1 MKKENL
7 QGVFSPVITPFNRD
21 FTVDHVKLAN
31 QCEWLI
37 SQEVG
42 LAIFGTNSEANSL
55 SVDEK
60 IFLLDKVIDYGIDPG
75 KLMPGTGCCSMTD
88 TINLTKH
95 AVKVGCAGVLMLP
108 PFYYKAVDDD
118 GLFKYFSN
126 IIESVNDERL
136 RIYLYHIPPIAMVG
150 ISLKLIE
157 ALLKKFPNTIA
168 GIKDSSGDW
177 NNTQQ
182 MLNEK
187 WDDFGIF
194 AGSESFLLKTMQQGG
209 AGCISATA
217 NVNPRNIYN
226 VYKNWQKSNA
236 SYMQEEID
244 RVRSIVQ
251 KYPLI
256 PALKSIVS
264 HFHEDSGWNILRPP
278 LKELDPNESKKLI
291 SELEAINFKIDHSSL
306 DISLYN

>member
-21 FTVDHVKLAN
+21 FTVDHEKLAN

-217 NVNPRNIYN
+217 NINPRNIYN

-244 RVRSIVQ
+244 KVRSIVQ

-264 HFHEDSGWNILRPP
+264 HFNEDSEWNILRPP
-278 LKELDPNESKKLI
+278 LKELHPNESKKLI
-291 SELEAINFKIDHSSL
+291 AELEAINFKIDHSSL
-306 DISLYN
+306 DISL

>member
-21 FTVDHVKLAN
+21 FTVDHKKLTN

-182 MLNEK
+182 MLDEK

-244 RVRSIVQ
+244 KVRSIVQ

-278 LKELDPNESKKLI
+278 LKELHPNEAKKLI
-291 SELEAINFKIDHSSL
+291 AELEAINFKIDHSSL
-306 DISLYN
+306 DISL

>member
-21 FTVDHVKLAN
+21 FTVDHKKLTN

-217 NVNPRNIYN
+217 NINPRNIYN

-278 LKELDPNESKKLI
+278 LKELHPNESKKLI
-291 SELEAINFKIDHSSL
+291 AELEAINFKIDHSSL
-306 DISLYN
+306 DISL

>member
-21 FTVDHVKLAN
+21 FTVDHKKLTN

-182 MLNEK
+182 MLDEK

-217 NVNPRNIYN
+217 NINPRNIYN

-264 HFHEDSGWNILRPP
+264 HFHEDSEWNILRPP
-278 LKELDPNESKKLI
+278 LKELHPNESKKLI
-291 SELEAINFKIDHSSL
+291 AELEAINFKIDRSSL
-306 DISLYN
+306 DISL

>member
-21 FTVDHVKLAN
+21 FTVDHKKLTN

-88 TINLTKH
+88 TIKLTKH

-182 MLNEK
+182 MLDEK

-217 NVNPRNIYN
+217 NINPRNIYN

-306 DISLYN
+306 DISL

>member
-21 FTVDHVKLAN
+21 FTVDHKKLAN

-182 MLNEK
+182 MLDEK

-194 AGSESFLLKTMQQGG
+194 AGSESFLLRTMQQGG

-217 NVNPRNIYN
+217 NINPRNIYN

-264 HFHEDSGWNILRPP
+264 HFHEDSEWNILRPP
-278 LKELDPNESKKLI
+278 LKELHPNESKKLI
-291 SELEAINFKIDHSSL
+291 AELKAINFKIDHSSL
-306 DISLYN
+306 DISL

>member
-1 MKKENL
+1 M
-7 QGVFSPVITPFNRD
+7 
-21 FTVDHVKLAN
+21 
-31 QCEWLI
+31 
-37 SQEVG
+37 
-42 LAIFGTNSEANSL
+42 AIFGTNSEANSL

-182 MLNEK
+182 MLDEK

-264 HFHEDSGWNILRPP
+264 HFHEDSEWNILRPP
-278 LKELDPNESKKLI
+278 LKELHPNESKKLI

-306 DISLYN
+306 DISL

>member
-1 MKKENL
+1 MTKENL

-21 FTVDHVKLAN
+21 FTVDHKKLAK

-42 LAIFGTNSEANSL
+42 LAVFGTNSEANSL

-126 IIESVNDERL
+126 IIESVDDERL

-157 ALLKKFPNTIA
+157 ALLEKFPITIA

-182 MLNEK
+182 MLDEK

-194 AGSESFLLKTMQQGG
+194 AGSESFLLETMQQGG

-226 VYKNWQKSNA
+226 VYKNWQKPNA

-244 RVRSIVQ
+244 MVRSIVQ

-264 HFHEDSGWNILRPP
+264 HFRKDSEWNILRPP
-278 LKELDPNESKKLI
+278 LKELHPDESKKLI
-291 SELEAINFKIDHSSL
+291 AELESINFKIDYSSS
-306 DISLYN
+306 DISL

>member
-21 FTVDHVKLAN
+21 FTVDHKKLTN

-194 AGSESFLLKTMQQGG
+194 SGSESFLLKTMQQGG

-264 HFHEDSGWNILRPP
+264 HFHEDSEWNILRPP
-278 LKELDPNESKKLI
+278 LKELHPNESKKLI
-291 SELEAINFKIDHSSL
+291 AELEAINFKIDHSSL
-306 DISLYN
+306 DISL

>member
-21 FTVDHVKLAN
+21 FTVDHKKLTN

-217 NVNPRNIYN
+217 NINPRNIYN

-264 HFHEDSGWNILRPP
+264 HFHEDSEWNILRPP
-278 LKELDPNESKKLI
+278 LKELHPNESKKLI
-291 SELEAINFKIDHSSL
+291 AELEAINFKIDRSSL
-306 DISLYN
+306 DISL

>member
-21 FTVDHVKLAN
+21 FTVDHKKLTN

-182 MLNEK
+182 MLDEK

-217 NVNPRNIYN
+217 NINPRNIYN

-278 LKELDPNESKKLI
+278 LKELHPNESKKLI
-291 SELEAINFKIDHSSL
+291 AELEAINFKIDHSSL
-306 DISLYN
+306 DISL

>member
-21 FTVDHVKLAN
+21 FTVDHKKLTN

-182 MLNEK
+182 MLDEK

-217 NVNPRNIYN
+217 NINPRNIYN

-278 LKELDPNESKKLI
+278 LKELNPIESKKLI

-306 DISLYN
+306 DISL

>member
-1 MKKENL
+1 
-7 QGVFSPVITPFNRD
+7 
-21 FTVDHVKLAN
+21 
-31 QCEWLI
+31 
-37 SQEVG
+37 
-42 LAIFGTNSEANSL
+42 
-55 SVDEK
+55 
-60 IFLLDKVIDYGIDPG
+60 
-75 KLMPGTGCCSMTD
+75 MPGTGCCSMTD

-182 MLNEK
+182 MLDEK

-217 NVNPRNIYN
+217 NINPRNIYN

-278 LKELDPNESKKLI
+278 LKELHPNESKKLI
-291 SELEAINFKIDHSSL
+291 AELEAINFKIDHSSL
-306 DISLYN
+306 DISL

>member
-21 FTVDHVKLAN
+21 FTVDHEKLAN

-217 NVNPRNIYN
+217 NINPRNIYN
-226 VYKNWQKSNA
+226 VYKNWQKPNA

-264 HFHEDSGWNILRPP
+264 HFHKDSEWNILRPP
-278 LKELDPNESKKLI
+278 LKELHPNESKKLI
-291 SELEAINFKIDHSSL
+291 AELEAINFKIDHSSL
-306 DISLYN
+306 DISL

>member
-1 MKKENL
+1 MTKENL

-21 FTVDHVKLAN
+21 FTVDHKKLAK

-42 LAIFGTNSEANSL
+42 LAVFGTNSEANSL

-182 MLNEK
+182 MLDEK

-217 NVNPRNIYN
+217 NINPRNIYN

-244 RVRSIVQ
+244 KVRYIVQ

-264 HFHEDSGWNILRPP
+264 HFHEDSEWNILRPP
-278 LKELDPNESKKLI
+278 LKELHPNESKKLI
-291 SELEAINFKIDHSSL
+291 SELEAINFKIDHSS
-306 DISLYN
+306 

>member
-21 FTVDHVKLAN
+21 FTVDHEKLAY

-194 AGSESFLLKTMQQGG
+194 AGSESFLLRTMQQGG

-217 NVNPRNIYN
+217 NINPRNIYN
-226 VYKNWQKSNA
+226 VFKNWQKSNA

-291 SELEAINFKIDHSSL
+291 AELEAINFKIDHSSL
-306 DISLYN
+306 DISL

>member
-21 FTVDHVKLAN
+21 FTVDHKKLTN

-278 LKELDPNESKKLI
+278 LKELHPNESKKLI
-291 SELEAINFKIDHSSL
+291 AELEAINFKIDHSSL
-306 DISLYN
+306 DISL

>member
-21 FTVDHVKLAN
+21 FTVDHKKLVN

-278 LKELDPNESKKLI
+278 LKELHPNESKKLI
-291 SELEAINFKIDHSSL
+291 AELEAINFKIDHSSL
-306 DISLYN
+306 DISL

>member
-1 MKKENL
+1 
-7 QGVFSPVITPFNRD
+7 
-21 FTVDHVKLAN
+21 
-31 QCEWLI
+31 
-37 SQEVG
+37 
-42 LAIFGTNSEANSL
+42 
-55 SVDEK
+55 
-60 IFLLDKVIDYGIDPG
+60 
-75 KLMPGTGCCSMTD
+75 MTD
-88 TINLTKH
+88 SINLTKH

-194 AGSESFLLKTMQQGG
+194 SGSESFLLKTMQQGG

-217 NVNPRNIYN
+217 NINPRNIYN

-264 HFHEDSGWNILRPP
+264 HFHEDSEWNILRPP
-278 LKELDPNESKKLI
+278 LKELHPNESKKLI
-291 SELEAINFKIDHSSL
+291 AELEAINFKIDHSSL
-306 DISLYN
+306 DISL

>member
-21 FTVDHVKLAN
+21 FTVDHKKLTN

-60 IFLLDKVIDYGIDPG
+60 MFLLDKVIDYGIDPG

-182 MLNEK
+182 MLDEK

-217 NVNPRNIYN
+217 NINPRNIYN

-244 RVRSIVQ
+244 KVRSIVQ

-278 LKELDPNESKKLI
+278 LKELHPNESKKLI
-291 SELEAINFKIDHSSL
+291 AELEAINFKIDHSSL
-306 DISLYN
+306 DISL

>member
-1 MKKENL
+1 MTKGNL

-21 FTVDHVKLAN
+21 FTVDHKKLAK

-42 LAIFGTNSEANSL
+42 LAVFGTNSEANSL

-126 IIESVNDERL
+126 IIESVDDERL

-157 ALLKKFPNTIA
+157 ALLEKFPITIA

-182 MLNEK
+182 MLDEK

-194 AGSESFLLKTMQQGG
+194 AGSESFLLETMQQGG

-226 VYKNWQKSNA
+226 VYKNWQKPNA

-244 RVRSIVQ
+244 GVRSIVQ

-264 HFHEDSGWNILRPP
+264 HFREDSGWNLLRPP
-278 LKELDPNESKKLI
+278 LKELHPNESKKLI
-291 SELEAINFKIDHSSL
+291 AELEDINFKIDHSSS
-306 DISLYN
+306 DISL

>member
-21 FTVDHVKLAN
+21 FTVDHKKLVN

-60 IFLLDKVIDYGIDPG
+60 IFLLDKVIDYGIDPE

-95 AVKVGCAGVLMLP
+95 AVKVGCTGVLMLP

-194 AGSESFLLKTMQQGG
+194 VGSESFLLKTMQQGG

-217 NVNPRNIYN
+217 NINPRKIYN

-278 LKELDPNESKKLI
+278 LKELHPNESKKLI
-291 SELEAINFKIDHSSL
+291 AELEAINFKIDHSSL
-306 DISLYN
+306 DISL

>member
-1 MKKENL
+1 
-7 QGVFSPVITPFNRD
+7 
-21 FTVDHVKLAN
+21 
-31 QCEWLI
+31 
-37 SQEVG
+37 
-42 LAIFGTNSEANSL
+42 
-55 SVDEK
+55 
-60 IFLLDKVIDYGIDPG
+60 
-75 KLMPGTGCCSMTD
+75 MPGTGCCSMTD

-278 LKELDPNESKKLI
+278 LKELHPNESKKLI
-291 SELEAINFKIDHSSL
+291 AELEAINFKIDHSSL
-306 DISLYN
+306 DISL

>member
-21 FTVDHVKLAN
+21 FTVDHKKLVN

-88 TINLTKH
+88 TIKLTKH
-95 AVKVGCAGVLMLP
+95 AVKVGCTGVLMLP

-182 MLNEK
+182 MLDEK

-217 NVNPRNIYN
+217 NINPRKIYN

-244 RVRSIVQ
+244 GVRSIVQ

-278 LKELDPNESKKLI
+278 LKELHPNESKKLI
-291 SELEAINFKIDHSSL
+291 AELEAINFKIDHSSL
-306 DISLYN
+306 DISL

>member
-1 MKKENL
+1 MTKENL
-7 QGVFSPVITPFNRD
+7 QGVFSPVITPFNSD
-21 FTVDHVKLAN
+21 FTVDHKKLAK

-126 IIESVNDERL
+126 IIGSVNDERL

-157 ALLKKFPNTIA
+157 ALLEKFPNTIA

-217 NVNPRNIYN
+217 NINPRNIYN
-226 VYKNWQKSNA
+226 VFKNWQKSNA

-278 LKELDPNESKKLI
+278 LKELHPIESKKLI

-306 DISLYN
+306 DISL

>member
-21 FTVDHVKLAN
+21 FTVDHKKLVN

-88 TINLTKH
+88 TIKLTKH
-95 AVKVGCAGVLMLP
+95 AVKVGCTGVLMLP

-182 MLNEK
+182 MLDEK

-217 NVNPRNIYN
+217 NINPRKIYN

-278 LKELDPNESKKLI
+278 LKELHPIESKKLI

-306 DISLYN
+306 DISL

>member
-21 FTVDHVKLAN
+21 FTVDHKKLAN

-88 TINLTKH
+88 TIKLTKH
-95 AVKVGCAGVLMLP
+95 AVKVGCTGVLMLP

-182 MLNEK
+182 MLDEK

-217 NVNPRNIYN
+217 NINPRNIYN

-256 PALKSIVS
+256 PALKAIVS

-278 LKELDPNESKKLI
+278 LKELHPNESKKLI
-291 SELEAINFKIDHSSL
+291 AELEAINFKIDHSSL
-306 DISLYN
+306 DISL

>member
-21 FTVDHVKLAN
+21 FTVDHKKLAS

-95 AVKVGCAGVLMLP
+95 AVKLGCAGVLMLP

-182 MLNEK
+182 MLDEK

-217 NVNPRNIYN
+217 NINPRNIYN
-226 VYKNWQKSNA
+226 VFKNWQKSNA

-244 RVRSIVQ
+244 KVRSIVQ

-278 LKELDPNESKKLI
+278 LKELHPYESKKLI
-291 SELEAINFKIDHSSL
+291 AELEAINFKIDHSS
-306 DISLYN
+306 

>member
-21 FTVDHVKLAN
+21 FTVDQKKLAS

-217 NVNPRNIYN
+217 NINPRNIYN

-264 HFHEDSGWNILRPP
+264 HFHEDSEWNILRPP
-278 LKELDPNESKKLI
+278 LKELHPNESKKLI
-291 SELEAINFKIDHSSL
+291 AELEAINFKIDHSSL
-306 DISLYN
+306 DISL

>member
-7 QGVFSPVITPFNRD
+7 QGVFSPVITPFNSD
-21 FTVDHVKLAN
+21 FTVDHKKLAK

-42 LAIFGTNSEANSL
+42 LAVFGTNSEANSL

-75 KLMPGTGCCSMTD
+75 KLMPGTGCCSITD

-157 ALLKKFPNTIA
+157 ALLEKFPNTIA

-182 MLNEK
+182 MLDEK

-194 AGSESFLLKTMQQGG
+194 AGSESFLLETMQQGG

-226 VYKNWQKSNA
+226 VYKNWQRPNA

-264 HFHEDSGWNILRPP
+264 HFYKDSEWNILRPP
-278 LKELDPNESKKLI
+278 LKELHPDESKKLI
-291 SELEAINFKIDHSSL
+291 AELEAIGFKIDHSSS
-306 DISLYN
+306 DISL

>member
-1 MKKENL
+1 
-7 QGVFSPVITPFNRD
+7 
-21 FTVDHVKLAN
+21 
-31 QCEWLI
+31 
-37 SQEVG
+37 
-42 LAIFGTNSEANSL
+42 
-55 SVDEK
+55 
-60 IFLLDKVIDYGIDPG
+60 
-75 KLMPGTGCCSMTD
+75 MPGTGCCSMTD

-118 GLFKYFSN
+118 GLFEYFSN

-194 AGSESFLLKTMQQGG
+194 VGSESFLLKTMQQGG

-217 NVNPRNIYN
+217 NINPRNIYN

-256 PALKSIVS
+256 PALKSIIS

-278 LKELDPNESKKLI
+278 LKELHPNESKKLI
-291 SELEAINFKIDHSSL
+291 AELEAINFKIDHSSL
-306 DISLYN
+306 DISL

>member
-21 FTVDHVKLAN
+21 FTVDHKKLTN

-182 MLNEK
+182 MLDEK

-278 LKELDPNESKKLI
+278 LKELHPNESKKLI
-291 SELEAINFKIDHSSL
+291 AELEAINFKIDHSSL
-306 DISLYN
+306 DISL